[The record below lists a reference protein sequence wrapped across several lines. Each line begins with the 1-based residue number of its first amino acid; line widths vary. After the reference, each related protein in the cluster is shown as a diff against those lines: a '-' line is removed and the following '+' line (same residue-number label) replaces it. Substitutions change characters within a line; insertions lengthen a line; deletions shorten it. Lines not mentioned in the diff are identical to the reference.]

1 MSAYIC
7 GGLNIHIKSMRGIH
21 TFRRVSDHVT
31 NGQWVAS
38 DLLNSIQII
47 LLKNYCHIPGSVGA
61 MKVVF
66 MQT

>member
-1 MSAYIC
+1 
-7 GGLNIHIKSMRGIH
+7 MRGIH